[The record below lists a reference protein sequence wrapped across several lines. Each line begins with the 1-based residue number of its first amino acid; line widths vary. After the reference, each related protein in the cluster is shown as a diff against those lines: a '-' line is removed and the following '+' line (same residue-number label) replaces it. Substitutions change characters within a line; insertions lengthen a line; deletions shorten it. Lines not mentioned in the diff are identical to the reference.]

1 MACSTCRRTT
11 CSGCSSSCNNCSTQ
25 TTYLT
30 TCSGCSETINTD
42 CVIYNGDVLP
52 FESITVTNGSTR
64 TLSDL
69 LALLGNGS
77 GDRESK
83 LIKFNSDG
91 TTDDGTAYTLVA
103 EDTTKILLIT
113 QGGSGETD
121 PITNTITLP
130 NTADFINKEIIIKNI
145 STQYDP
151 SGTTVSIVFNQA
163 VQYEWNPAVVSST
176 AFTDLESAHFVV
188 RLRLIKTSEL
198 SYQWIVVD

>member
-11 CSGCSSSCNNCSTQ
+11 CTCSSSCTNCATHTSV
-25 TTYLT
+25 LT

-42 CVIYNGDVLP
+42 CVIYNGEVLP
-52 FESITVTNGSTR
+52 FESITTTSGSSR

-69 LALLGNGS
+69 LALLEDGCC
-77 GDRESK
+77 DRESK

-91 TTDDGTAYTLVA
+91 ETDDGTAYTLVA
-103 EDTTKILLIT
+103 EDTSKILLIT
-113 QGGSGETD
+113 QSGSGETD
-121 PITNTITLP
+121 PIVNTITLP

-151 SGTTVSIVFNQA
+151 SGTSVSIVFNQA
-163 VQYEWNPAVVSST
+163 IQYEWNPAVASST
-176 AFTDLESAHFVV
+176 AYTDLESSHFVV
-188 RLRLIKTSEL
+188 KLRLVKTSEL